1 MTDTTLA
8 LGAAPSVAARP
19 RLPLSTKLAFGA
31 GDLGPAIVTA
41 INGFFLLNFLVNVAG
56 VRPAVAGL
64 IFGIIKIWD
73 AVNDP
78 LIGWLSDR
86 TVSRFGRRRPWLLFG
101 AIPFGLA
108 FYLHWLVP
116 PLGDSG
122 KFFYYLVVGLLL
134 DTAWTAVLVPYT
146 ALTPELTQ
154 DYDERTSLTS
164 VRLSFSVV
172 GGVLAAFFHTQ
183 IVGAFPDAMTGNAV
197 SAAVWAV
204 VITVPWFIT
213 FAGTRQAASAASPAA
228 SPSAPQLGFVAGLRL
243 VFRNRAFVLVALV
256 YLLSW
261 LALQLV
267 QTNLLF
273 YVNDWIGLDLSAF
286 GYLLLAIQ
294 FSSLVWVLIWA
305 RVSERIGKQGVYY
318 LGATVFILVEIG
330 LFFVRPGQTGLV
342 YALAVLAGVGI
353 AVVYLVPWSMLPD
366 VVEMD
371 ELETGQRREG
381 VYYGF
386 FAFLQKLG
394 LSAGLA
400 LSGLMLDLAGYIPQA
415 AAQPPSVLLTLRLL
429 VGPGGAVLLLL
440 SLVAVYFYPITR
452 AKHAEMRAALDSRRA
467 AQP

>member
-183 IVGAFPDAMTGNAV
+183 IVGAFPDALTGNAV